1 MNGMAARQIDFSF
14 LDKAEFRDKYAS
26 GPAQNR
32 ISFYVEGI
40 RCGKCVRKIENLSL
54 ELTGLRSLRVEMGK
68 NLAHAEIDHDV
79 LSFSKLAVHIE
90 GLGYR
95 PIPIS
100 REGDGGEAE
109 KAEDRRHLIRLGV
122 AAACAGNIMTFSFA
136 LYFGASAELTA
147 LFSWLSFALYLP
159 VLTYVAWPFYTGAWT
174 SLRHRQISID
184 LPMAVASVAGFAFST
199 VELLRGKTDFY
210 FDSLSGFLFLILL
223 SRWIQRR
230 MQREFLRPQELLE
243 SLSLQ
248 RVRRV
253 TENGW
258 TWTPVDK
265 AVPGDR
271 ILLMAPETV
280 PCDAELIST
289 SAHFSLAWLSGESRP
304 KTFLR
309 GGLVPA
315 GARLLSGE
323 SQLSVQKVL
332 KETGF
337 GQILNEVRTF
347 SLSKNAIVSLSD
359 RWAQRLLITVFAVA
373 IAFLAFY
380 WVQSPEEAIR
390 RSLALIILACPC
402 AMAFGAPLAL
412 ASALRRAQR
421 AGLIVRSANAFE
433 KVAGVRTIFFDKTGT
448 LTETDLKLI
457 AGGEKVPQVYQKI
470 ILSLENE
477 SLHPIAFAL
486 RNAFTV
492 SESLPPVEGWRENAG
507 TGVSGFLYGK
517 FYELKRGAL
526 KGRHTECT
534 LFEDHHPLFHFS
546 FEAQVKQG
554 CARVLNELRARG
566 LNLILLSGDKQESVE
581 ALGKSLGFAPNE
593 IHFEIDPCGKAA
605 LVAKT
610 PSSMMVGDGIND
622 SLALIRANVGVA
634 VSGGMEAALRSSS
647 VYMTEPSLDGLLEL
661 FKISSS
667 GLKLI
672 RRNLLVS
679 LIYNVTGGTFA
690 LLGFINPLVAALL
703 MPLSSA
709 FILFTT
715 WLSDRTTS

>member
-1 MNGMAARQIDFSF
+1 M
-14 LDKAEFRDKYAS
+14 
-26 GPAQNR
+26 
-32 ISFYVEGI
+32 
-40 RCGKCVRKIENLSL
+40 
-54 ELTGLRSLRVEMGK
+54 
-68 NLAHAEIDHDV
+68 
-79 LSFSKLAVHIE
+79 
-90 GLGYR
+90 
-95 PIPIS
+95 
-100 REGDGGEAE
+100 
-109 KAEDRRHLIRLGV
+109 
-122 AAACAGNIMTFSFA
+122 
-136 LYFGASAELTA
+136 
-147 LFSWLSFALYLP
+147 
-159 VLTYVAWPFYTGAWT
+159 
-174 SLRHRQISID
+174 
-184 LPMAVASVAGFAFST
+184 
-199 VELLRGKTDFY
+199 
-210 FDSLSGFLFLILL
+210 
-223 SRWIQRR
+223 
-230 MQREFLRPQELLE
+230 
-243 SLSLQ
+243 
-248 RVRRV
+248 
-253 TENGW
+253 
-258 TWTPVDK
+258 
-265 AVPGDR
+265 
-271 ILLMAPETV
+271 
-280 PCDAELIST
+280 
-289 SAHFSLAWLSGESRP
+289 
-304 KTFLR
+304 
-309 GGLVPA
+309 
-315 GARLLSGE
+315 
-323 SQLSVQKVL
+323 
-332 KETGF
+332 
-337 GQILNEVRTF
+337 
-347 SLSKNAIVSLSD
+347 
-359 RWAQRLLITVFAVA
+359 
-373 IAFLAFY
+373 
-380 WVQSPEEAIR
+380 
-390 RSLALIILACPC
+390 
-402 AMAFGAPLAL
+402 
-412 ASALRRAQR
+412 
-421 AGLIVRSANAFE
+421 
-433 KVAGVRTIFFDKTGT
+433 
-448 LTETDLKLI
+448 TETDLKLI
-457 AGGEKVPQVYQKI
+457 AGGEKVHQVYQKI

-581 ALGKSLGFAPNE
+581 ALGQSLGFAPNE